1 MTTIKKRRAVLQRLA
16 AALAQWDRNCEKG
29 AAERAYRGME
39 IAEAART
46 VLGTLIVDWSDSD
59 DDDQE

>member
-16 AALAQWDRNCEKG
+16 AALAQWDRNYKKG
-29 AAERAYRGME
+29 APERVYRG
-39 IAEAART
+39 IQLAEAART
-46 VLGTLIVDWSDSD
+46 VLGTLIVDWSDGD